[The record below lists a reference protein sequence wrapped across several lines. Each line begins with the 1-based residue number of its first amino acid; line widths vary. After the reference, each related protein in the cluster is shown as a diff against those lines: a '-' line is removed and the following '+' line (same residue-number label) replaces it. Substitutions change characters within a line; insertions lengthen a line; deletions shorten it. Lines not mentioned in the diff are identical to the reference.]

1 MKEPE
6 SIYFRNREEFRTWL
20 GQNGSDHPGLWMI
33 YFKKH
38 LLKEG
43 IEYQE
48 ALEEALCFGWIDSL
62 IKNLD
67 EERYLRK
74 FMPRKNK
81 SQWSDFNRKN
91 LAELIRNGKMTQAGL
106 DKIDPSILATLTDAN
121 DPPIQQPKQ
130 SGWMAPDFILQELGK
145 NEPALKYFNL
155 LSASCRKQYI
165 LWITQAKREETIQK
179 RIREAIELLK
189 GNKKLGLK

>member
-43 IEYQE
+43 IEYLE

-81 SQWSDFNRKN
+81 SQWSDFNRKK

-121 DPPIQQPKQ
+121 DPPIQQPKE

>member
-20 GQNGSDHPGLWMI
+20 GQNGSDHRGLWMI

-81 SQWSDFNRKN
+81 SKWSDFNRKK